1 MSKKLD
7 SAQIADAPISTDPLF
22 SFEISRGV
30 LRAMALFQAGED
42 RAALHATSHE
52 IIKQAS
58 GHHELTFAATNGR
71 ILASYNTEILSESLF
86 GELPD
91 ELVMSCD
98 LSGVRKLPK
107 NGGADLVTVAVFPT
121 HVEYSSGSL
130 QYTAKRIEGEHVFPA
145 WRACI
150 PTGKPEPAEFFVAS
164 AKYLNAFGAAAR
176 LISDK
181 LAIAIQSYGQQ
192 RPIVIQIPHDT
203 GFFGVLMPMKD
214 VEWQERP
221 DWLAEKKHV
230 AATAAKIGGGA

>member
-1 MSKKLD
+1 MSTLARND
-7 SAQIADAPISTDPLF
+7 SAESAISTDPLF
-22 SFEISRGV
+22 SFEIPRGV
-30 LRAMALFQAGED
+30 LRAMALFQAGGD
-42 RAALHATSHE
+42 RAALCVTSHE
-52 IIKQAS
+52 IVKKAS

-86 GELPD
+86 GEMPN

-98 LSGVRKLPK
+98 LSGIKKLPK

-164 AKYLNAFGAAAR
+164 AKYLKAFGDAAK
-176 LISDK
+176 LISDD
-181 LAIAIQSYGQQ
+181 LAIAIQSYGKE
-192 RPIVIQIPHDT
+192 RPIIIQIPDDT
-203 GFFGVLMPMKD
+203 GFFGVLMPMND

-221 DWLAEKKHV
+221 DWLIEKKSD
-230 AATAAKIGGGA
+230 AATAAKNGGVE